1 MVLTDRPRLLAHA
14 GPFVILLLILTSVS
28 AAWIESDAYR
38 VGGGLLFVA
47 GFLCFTRANPKPT
60 ANWINLV
67 CIGWAFHVAFRMGV
81 AYHGNA
87 GGHLGTSEGIYLFT
101 ALYPTIGYALS
112 RYPDALERSVWAFIA
127 ISLAALVASV
137 PVVAVFDGDRHEF
150 LFTENTIH
158 SSVSGGFIMFAAV
171 NFAGH
176 IWRRDHGMPGRWLW
190 LVIAYLIVLLCA
202 VGILGAKSKGVWFA
216 VGVGLFAQLLMLP
229 GGRLHAHGFAAGAAL
244 LAALAAMVAIAW
256 DNIWASIGPSVQS
269 ASWILDEAR
278 RTGSLSDAVQTAVA
292 YGQVPLSMHERLI
305 LWANAVETWSHNI
318 VFGNGILWE
327 KLFLQA
333 HYKDVGYNILHNGYF
348 EIAVRYGLTGLAFYG
363 LLIRLVGKS
372 VLSCLETGC
381 DRSRSVQLP
390 FRFAHFLPGDHPDQF
405 EQSPGHGRNLYHGD
419 GRFRLLLP
427 FQSGQSVVSPD
438 TEPES
443 SRFLT
448 AKALTEPERSP
459 RAEREHRKRGQ
470 PPCAGR
476 HRVPL
481 QGPHLGGP
489 SAARASSN
497 SP

>member
-67 CIGWAFHVAFRMGV
+67 CIGWASHVAFRMGV

-112 RYPDALERSVWAFIA
+112 RYPGALERSVWAFIA

-327 KLFLQA
+327 KLFVQA
-333 HYKDVGYNILHNGYF
+333 HYKDAGYNILHNGYL

-363 LLIRLVGKS
+363 LLFAWSVSQSYRAWKQGVIAREAFSFHFVSLIFFLATILTNSNNRLAMGETYMMAMAAFGFCCHFSLANPLSAQIRNQKA
-372 VLSCLETGC
+372 
-381 DRSRSVQLP
+381 R
-390 FRFAHFLPGDHPDQF
+390 
-405 EQSPGHGRNLYHGD
+405 
-419 GRFRLLLP
+419 
-427 FQSGQSVVSPD
+427 VS
-438 TEPES
+438 
-443 SRFLT
+443 
-448 AKALTEPERSP
+448 SP
-459 RAEREHRKRGQ
+459 RK
-470 PPCAGR
+470 P
-476 HRVPL
+476 
-481 QGPHLGGP
+481 
-489 SAARASSN
+489 
-497 SP
+497 